1 MLNALIKFNSYK
13 LNGVKLISTIHDEI
27 ILECENTPEDVGM
40 AISKLCEAMIMGYQ
54 DVFPK
59 GLTNKLVNIGH
70 GPNWAEAK

>member
-1 MLNALIKFNSYK
+1 MPNNQAEVHKVDS
-13 LNGVKLISTIHDEI
+13 
-27 ILECENTPEDVGM
+27 VGGQVGNELYIRSAG